1 MITTRAF
8 TTTATAV
15 IATILTIL
23 LGAAPAFADTKAPDK
38 KADKAPAEKAADKA
52 PAGDKAAPAD
62 HAAKKEVLSEAEAKK
77 FLTFFEKLVSI
88 VVATQD
94 DCAKMASGLNAHIDA
109 NQALIKEANDAK
121 NKGKDLP
128 PSVREKLEKKTKDEL
143 QPAVTKKCVGDKTVQ
158 AAFMRLS
165 SGK

>member
-8 TTTATAV
+8 TVTAQAV
-15 IATILTIL
+15 VATFLTTIL
-23 LGAAPAFADTKAPDK
+23 LGTAAPAFADTKAPDK
-38 KADKAPAEKAADKA
+38 KADKAPADKA
-52 PAGDKAAPAD
+52 PAGDKAAPTDSAP
-62 HAAKKEVLSEAEAKK
+62 KKEVLSEAEAKK

-94 DCAKMASGLNAHIDA
+94 DCAKMASGINAHIDA
-109 NQALIKEANDAK
+109 NQALIKEANEAK

-128 PSVREKLEKKTKDEL
+128 PSVRDKLEKKTKDEL
-143 QPAVTKKCVGDKTVQ
+143 QPAVTKKCVSDKPVQ